1 MTTASPLTIAD
12 YSDADRQLVG
22 QILFERYARLVPVQ
36 SADAELQLD
45 PTRETLTL
53 CPTLY
58 WEERGAH
65 FVVIKVA
72 DNRFRCQFFY
82 SDQEQFGTGRE
93 FYDTL
98 GDCVLTLLQVQ
109 ADHEHAQKGVLTG
122 MTAKELPKPDDDEE
136 YFPPLIV

>member
-1 MTTASPLTIAD
+1 MNITD
-12 YSDADRQLVG
+12 FSDADRQLVG
-22 QILFERYARLVPVQ
+22 QILFERYARLVPLQ

-45 PTRETLTL
+45 PASEALTA

-65 FVVIKVA
+65 FVVVKTG

-93 FYDTL
+93 TYDSL
-98 GDCVLTLLQVQ
+98 GDCVLILLQVQ
-109 ADHEHAQKGVLTG
+109 ADHERSKKGVLSG
-122 MTAKELPKPDDDEE
+122 MTAKELPKPPEDDE